1 MTSRLLPCG
10 ERYVL
15 AMGQLVLSDVY
26 YAPVPKMKERYLDKI
41 ARIKNEDPY
50 TLKKADFS
58 QYVSCLPALS
68 FAMLV
73 VKC

>member
-1 MTSRLLPCG
+1 
-10 ERYVL
+10 
-15 AMGQLVLSDVY
+15 MGQLVLSDIY

-41 ARIKNEDPY
+41 SRIKNEDPCM
-50 TLKKADFS
+50 LKKADFC
-58 QYVSCLPALS
+58 QDVSRLPALS